1 MECLFGGV
9 VLTRERE
16 EFEGENIVI
25 YQASAGSGK
34 TYQIAL
40 NYLKLL
46 KRFHPKPT
54 EELSTKAS
62 PLPGFKDLV
71 AITFTNKAVFEMK
84 ERIISFLREI
94 ALDSEKGRHIS
105 LQTGI
110 EKDEADWLLDEIFLN
125 YDYFEVKTIDGFLL
139 KFFRSLAYEFD
150 LHPNFE
156 IRTYLDPTLLEKALF
171 NLYLRSQ
178 QDENIKNFLEEFIN
192 FHINEETKLKI
203 NFKRTLVNQLENFI
217 EALTYDDKLS
227 SALDIKD
234 QKYEDTK
241 VSKKGKLYFQLF
253 NLLKDELEKILLEVG
268 IVYMGYWKEKLAQSI
283 RSDYLPWIYVKLGKI
298 KAFIIDEFQDTDRLQ
313 WISLYPLIEE
323 LISDGR
329 TFIVAGDLKQSIYRW
344 KGADPT
350 LLEQINE
357 TFKDY
362 NISIKKLDKN
372 FRSGS
377 SIVKFNNN
385 FFKVLTNSSL
395 KSYILER
402 VIYGRNNSNKKNEE
416 LIKKAEERLQK
427 LFDNIEQECHKNFDG
442 KVYIYW
448 LVSNYKLDDKTLFE
462 RIVEVIIHL
471 LKFSDGGE
479 FSILCRE
486 NEEVAKISNH
496 LTRHGFEVV
505 GSSFLKLKESHLVNG
520 LIAFIKLFYGQEV
533 ELSLATV
540 LLEFFGKEGEEIL
553 KKYGK
558 FKKTGERN
566 FKLLDYIKLYHSDFW
581 NKHFREVLEIGA
593 KLNLYQFITYLV
605 DRYQLEK
612 KFPSERAYLYKFLSL
627 LLEFLKRGRDLEDFF
642 NNINS
647 LLDEDVDIVYNK
659 DTIKV
664 MTIHASKGLEFDKV
678 ILPLNFSFDRYNMKS
693 GFLITEEGIFKGNIE
708 EFPEDIKEH
717 YLAMKILFKLEFLSL
732 LYVGFTR
739 AITNLYL
746 IVPII
751 TQKSSFSDLQSISI
765 EISDPKDL
773 ANLPLSAEIFIK
785 TFYTMKDLLCI
796 NKGFDFSVEEILI
809 PCN

>member
-1 MECLFGGV
+1 M
-9 VLTRERE
+9 TRERE

>member
-1 MECLFGGV
+1 M
-9 VLTRERE
+9 RERE

-105 LQTGI
+105 LETGI
-110 EKDEADWLLDEIFLN
+110 EKEEADWLLDEIFLN
-125 YDYFEVKTIDGFLL
+125 YDYFEVNTIDSFLL

-150 LHPNFE
+150 LHPNFDV
-156 IRTYLDPTLLEKALF
+156 RTYLDPTLLEKALF

-178 QDENIKNFLEEFIN
+178 QDENIKNLLEEFIN
-192 FHINEETKLKI
+192 FHINEEKKLKI
-203 NFKRTLVNQLENFI
+203 NFKRTLVSQLEDFI

-227 SALDIKD
+227 SALDVKD

-241 VSKKGKLYFQLF
+241 VSKKGRLYFQLF

-350 LLEQINE
+350 LLEQIKEN
-357 TFKDY
+357 FKDY
-362 NISIKKLDKN
+362 NISIKTLDKN

-395 KSYILER
+395 KSYVLER
-402 VIYGRNNSNKKNEE
+402 IIKEKNNSNKKNEE
-416 LIKKAEERLQK
+416 LIKRAEEQLQK

-442 KVYIYW
+442 KVYIHW
-448 LVSNYKLDDKTLFE
+448 LVFNNKLDEKTLFE
-462 RIVEVIIHL
+462 RIVEVIIDII
-471 LKFSDGGE
+471 KSSDRGE
-479 FSILCRE
+479 FTILCRE
-486 NEEVAKISNH
+486 NEEVAKISNY
-496 LTRHGFEVV
+496 LTRHGFKVV

-533 ELSLATV
+533 ELSLATI

-566 FKLLDYIKLYHSDFW
+566 FKLLDYIKFYHSDFW

-605 DRYQLEK
+605 DKYQLEK
-612 KFPSERAYLYKFLSL
+612 KFPSEMAYLHKFLSL

-642 NNINS
+642 NSLNS

-659 DTIKV
+659 ETIKV
-664 MTIHASKGLEFDKV
+664 MTIHASKGLEFDRV
-678 ILPLNFSFDRYNMKS
+678 ILPLNFSFDRYNIKS

-739 AITNLYL
+739 AITNLHL

-751 TQKSSFSDLQSISI
+751 TQKFSFSDLQSISI
-765 EISDPKDL
+765 EISDQKDL

-785 TFYTMKDLLCI
+785 TFYTMKDILCL